1 MMTTNAARNLGRYIA
16 PWLAAAAIGIGT
28 ALPSAN
34 GDPNP
39 LVPYDTDPTTTAPNY
54 HVDNDD
60 EANTTNGFVDAP
72 F

>member
-1 MMTTNAARNLGRYIA
+1 MTTNIARTLGRYIA
-16 PWLAAAAIGIGT
+16 SWLAAAAIGTAI

-39 LVPYDTDPTTTAPNY
+39 FVPDDTDPTTTAPNY
-54 HVDNDD
+54 HVDNND

>member
-1 MMTTNAARNLGRYIA
+1 MTTNTARSLGRYIA
-16 PWLAAAAIGIGT
+16 PWLAAAAIVTGI
-28 ALPSAN
+28 APPSEN

-54 HVDNDD
+54 HVDNHDD
-60 EANTTNGFVDAP
+60 ADTTNGFVDAP

>member
-1 MMTTNAARNLGRYIA
+1 MTTNIARTLGRYIA
-16 PWLAAAAIGIGT
+16 SWLAAAAIGTAI

-34 GDPNP
+34 GDPNQF
-39 LVPYDTDPTTTAPNY
+39 VPDDTDSTTTAPNY
-54 HVDNDD
+54 HVDNND

>member
-1 MMTTNAARNLGRYIA
+1 MTRNTTRSLGRHIA
-16 PWLAAAAIGIGT
+16 PWLAAAAIGTGI
-28 ALPSAN
+28 ALPTAN

-54 HVDNDD
+54 HVDDQD